1 MRNISQLL
9 LVLLSIS
16 VIGCVTKRSY
26 SNMNNGLVIKDLIE
40 GEGKQAQD
48 FKTDIKKL

>member
-40 GEGKQAQD
+40 G
-48 FKTDIKKL
+48 KLPNGVVDLNRGY